1 MYSNLAFVG
10 AAVRIDDQRQIL
22 HAPNHITS
30 LQIAEDTPFAG
41 RRVGIGRP
49 CLIDHHRV
57 TEKRCVRRSRRD
69 ALGCRVER
77 RSGIVVQNPFD
88 HCHGGVEEITTTSGE
103 PPRWPTV
110 DDTGNVGVIA
120 AQGTAPAS
128 GGADLVF
135 GEETPGEFKYVAPG
149 AGQLPLR
156 VSVELL
162 QDSTFDI
169 QGLWNASLVRVSV
182 VLRLHWVTG
191 NGTTE
196 TFGIVPSAIRRD
208 ISQLNF

>member
-1 MYSNLAFVG
+1 
-10 AAVRIDDQRQIL
+10 
-22 HAPNHITS
+22 
-30 LQIAEDTPFAG
+30 
-41 RRVGIGRP
+41 
-49 CLIDHHRV
+49 
-57 TEKRCVRRSRRD
+57 
-69 ALGCRVER
+69 
-77 RSGIVVQNPFD
+77 
-88 HCHGGVEEITTTSGE
+88 
-103 PPRWPTV
+103 V

-120 AQGTAPAS
+120 AEGTAPAS

-182 VLRLHWVTG
+182 VLRLTG

>member
-1 MYSNLAFVG
+1 
-10 AAVRIDDQRQIL
+10 
-22 HAPNHITS
+22 
-30 LQIAEDTPFAG
+30 
-41 RRVGIGRP
+41 
-49 CLIDHHRV
+49 
-57 TEKRCVRRSRRD
+57 
-69 ALGCRVER
+69 
-77 RSGIVVQNPFD
+77 
-88 HCHGGVEEITTTSGE
+88 
-103 PPRWPTV
+103 V

-120 AQGTAPAS
+120 AEGTAPAS